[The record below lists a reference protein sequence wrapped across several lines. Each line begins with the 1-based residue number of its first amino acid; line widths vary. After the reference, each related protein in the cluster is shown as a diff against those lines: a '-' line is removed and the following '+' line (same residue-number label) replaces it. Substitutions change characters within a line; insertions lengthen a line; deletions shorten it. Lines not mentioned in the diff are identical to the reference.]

1 MKIKYALISFC
12 IVGYSTILEL
22 VRCLVFPFLKRIS
35 DRKGW
40 DLAARQRFP
49 YSIKDHRNRAVVWV
63 HAASLGEAKLLH
75 KFLEILEQRH
85 PEDLYLVTATT
96 RNGVQYLQERPTNT
110 ICATGFLP
118 IDTIPLIKGV
128 IEHFRV
134 SRVWLLETELWPSML
149 WTCKRKGIP
158 VGIVNA
164 RMEEKSFVNYRRF
177 KGVLQYLFECFD
189 VVLAQNETYAER
201 FTQLGVKIKNIH
213 IVGNLKSHIMIKR
226 PPRKEWLAL
235 RKGLNLNDSQFVITA
250 GCVHALEGKALKTC
264 FDILKNSNMPCKLI
278 IVPRHLEEVPE
289 LLAQMDG
296 NVAHIR
302 DIATSSKWEICLIE
316 KIGILDDMYKIAD
329 AAIVGGTFDSTG
341 CHNVWDPAKYG
352 IPVFFGPC
360 YHTQKDGCEKLMN
373 SGVGFRA
380 ENPAELASAIIRVMK
395 TDAKKFVNAQIMFK
409 ETINKS
415 QSVLEPLIP

>member
-1 MKIKYALISFC
+1 
-12 IVGYSTILEL
+12 
-22 VRCLVFPFLKRIS
+22 
-35 DRKGW
+35 
-40 DLAARQRFP
+40 
-49 YSIKDHRNRAVVWV
+49 
-63 HAASLGEAKLLH
+63 
-75 KFLEILEQRH
+75 
-85 PEDLYLVTATT
+85 
-96 RNGVQYLQERPTNT
+96 
-110 ICATGFLP
+110 
-118 IDTIPLIKGV
+118 
-128 IEHFRV
+128 
-134 SRVWLLETELWPSML
+134 
-149 WTCKRKGIP
+149 
-158 VGIVNA
+158 
-164 RMEEKSFVNYRRF
+164 
-177 KGVLQYLFECFD
+177 
-189 VVLAQNETYAER
+189 
-201 FTQLGVKIKNIH
+201 
-213 IVGNLKSHIMIKR
+213 MIKR